1 MAASLEELYEVLAS
15 ALNAWNVQFRPEMGA
30 RDVPGW
36 DSMHHM
42 MLILEVNDRFG
53 VDLSPE
59 ATAELP
65 DIAALLAAIQAA
77 QQGA

>member
-1 MAASLEELYEVLAS
+1 MAATLDELYEVLTRS
-15 ALNAWNVQFRPEMGA
+15 LNAWGFAFAPEMGA

-59 ATAELP
+59 ATAGLP
-65 DIAALLAAIQAA
+65 DIAALLETIRAA
-77 QQGA
+77 QRAA